1 MPHPDK
7 PLTSNREQTPLTP
20 LDRRDFVL
28 TMGSLALTGC
38 GGGGGGGMAAV
49 GSPPP
54 VVQHS
59 VPTVWVVQTL
69 AGKGGISGTAD
80 GVGTSATFNAPFGLC
95 VDRSGYVYVADN
107 GNCLIRKISPA
118 GVVTTFAGT
127 GIAGTADGYGRSA
140 SFYNPNGLVIDSQSN
155 LFLTDSYDNN
165 VIRKI
170 TPDGHVS
177 TFAGQSG
184 VSLATTDGTGLS
196 ASFSLVGDLAIDHSD
211 NLYLVD
217 LQWIR
222 KITPGGVVTT
232 LSSPAMSGSPSATAS
247 WLTFSQPEGVAVDLS
262 GNVYV
267 IEFGQKRIQ
276 KITPAGVI
284 STLAGSGVYARID
297 GTGTS
302 ASFFA
307 PYSLA
312 VDPSGVL
319 YVTEGSGDSNI
330 PGNKSNCI
338 RTITPDG
345 VVTTIAG
352 QPDGTPGTLDG
363 TGTQAAFYT
372 PDFIAIDVSGNLY
385 VSDSNS
391 NLIRKIIHI
400 P

>member
-7 PLTSNREQTPLTP
+7 PFTPKSVETPLTP

-49 GSPPP
+49 NSTPP
-54 VVQHS
+54 VVQPAA
-59 VPTVWVVQTL
+59 PTVWVVQTL

-80 GVGTSATFNAPFGLC
+80 GVGTSATFNVPSGLC
-95 VDRSGYVYVADN
+95 VDRSGYVYVVDG

-140 SFYNPNGLVIDSQSN
+140 SFYNPVGVVIDSQGN
-155 LFLTDSYDNN
+155 FFVTDTYDNN

-177 TFAGQSG
+177 TIAGQSG
-184 VSLATTDGTGLS
+184 VSLATKDGTGLS

-211 NLYLVD
+211 NLYVVD

-267 IEFGQKRIQ
+267 TEFGQKRIQ

-284 STLAGSGVYARID
+284 STVAGSGVNARID

-307 PYSLA
+307 PHELE
-312 VDPSGVL
+312 VDRSGVL
-319 YVTEGSGDSNI
+319 YVSESSGDSPI
-330 PGNKSNCI
+330 TGNKSNCI

-363 TGTQAAFYT
+363 TGTRAAFSAPHYVVVDT
-372 PDFIAIDVSGNLY
+372 SGNLY

>member
-49 GSPPP
+49 SSPPP
-54 VVQHS
+54 VVQPAA
-59 VPTVWVVQTL
+59 PTVWVVQTL